1 MNMKRVFIY
10 ASLLVTL
17 FAASCTDSD
26 ITVPVPSNP
35 GESEVVVPEGSVE
48 GEILVK
54 FAPEMTE
61 ILDNLPSTRAAGAL
75 KTRSGIPTTD
85 EVLDI
90 LNAYKFERV
99 FPIDKDTEER
109 AREAQMHLWYQV
121 SFDKDV
127 DLKEALERIS
137 RLGEVSKVQCNRKIY
152 RADSRKAA
160 AVTSN
165 IVNSVEAALSGDEF
179 PFDDPALPLQW
190 SYINRGEYDWTQEWA
205 DAIAGCDVGCE
216 EAWKKCTGDPSIVVA
231 VLDEGVMWYHE
242 DLRDNM
248 WVNEAEEYYSDT
260 DADGNGYKGDRY
272 GYNFATDRSYISVT
286 GSYGTGH
293 GTHVAGTIAA
303 VNNNGK
309 GCCGIAGG
317 DYAAG
322 KPGVR
327 IMSCQLFD
335 DEFQSTLVNEAKAI
349 KYAADNGAVVL
360 QCSWGYLSSE
370 VNPAEYTPGPAT
382 EKEWAAL
389 YPLEK
394 EALDY
399 FIANAG
405 SPNGVID
412 GGIVVYASGNEY
424 SPAASFPGAYSK
436 CICVTAVAADYTP
449 SSYTNYGPG
458 NDIAAPGG
466 DGDYYGAPGSKYDN
480 GGMIYSTLVEEGE
493 GRYGFYEGTSMACP
507 HVSGVIALGLSY
519 AAQLRRHFTQEE
531 FVAMVKATSDNIDS
545 YFTGTKRYCR
555 NHMMSSKL
563 YSMDL
568 GKYRGKMGLMINAA
582 ALLEA
587 VETGG
592 CEMKLPNIYTAPA
605 KGNTEKVYTI
615 DLARFF
621 VNGESKSYACAVANT
636 AVATATVEGTLL
648 KVTGVTEGVTT
659 AVITVDGSE
668 HVVTVTVRNNANNS
682 GWL

>member
-1 MNMKRVFIY
+1 MKKIFLYV
-10 ASLLVTL
+10 SLLAVM
-17 FAASCTDSD
+17 FAVSCTDSD
-26 ITVPVPSNP
+26 IVAPTPSVPDSGNEVEVPA
-35 GESEVVVPEGSVE
+35 GAVE
-48 GEILVK
+48 GELLVK
-54 FAPEMTE
+54 FAPEMTD
-61 ILDNLPSTRAAGAL
+61 ILDNLATTRVAGGL
-75 KTRSGIPTTD
+75 QTRSGIPSTD

-99 FPIDKDTEER
+99 FPVDKRTEER

-121 SFDKDV
+121 SFDKNV
-127 DLKEALERIS
+127 NLQEALERIS

-152 RADSRKAA
+152 RADARKSSAITA
-160 AVTSN
+160 D
-165 IVNSVEAALSGDEF
+165 IVKSVESALSTGEY
-179 PFDDPALPLQW
+179 PFNDPALPSQW
-190 SYINRGEYDWTQEWA
+190 SYINRGGYDFEQEWA
-205 DAIAGCDVGCE
+205 KSIAGCDVGCE
-216 EAWKKCTGDPSIVVA
+216 EAWKKCTGDPSIIVA

-242 DLRDNM
+242 DLFDNM
-248 WVNEAEEYYSDT
+248 WVNEAEEYYSDV

-286 GSYGTGH
+286 GSNGTGH
-293 GTHVAGTIAA
+293 GTHVAGTISA

-309 GCCGIAGG
+309 GGCGIAGG
-317 DYAAG
+317 DAAAG
-322 KPGVR
+322 KPGVK

-335 DEFQSTLVNEAKAI
+335 DEFQSTLVNEAKAM
-349 KYAADNGAVVL
+349 KYAADNGAVIM

-370 VNPAEYTPGPAT
+370 VNPVDYYPGPAT

-394 EALDY
+394 EAIDY

-424 SPAASFPGAYSK
+424 AAAASFPGAYSK
-436 CICVTAVAADYTP
+436 CICVTALAADYTP

-466 DGDYYGAPGSKYDN
+466 DGDYYALPGSAYDN

-493 GRYGFYEGTSMACP
+493 PRYGFYEGTSMACP

-519 AAQLRRHFTQEE
+519 AVQLRRHFTQEE
-531 FVAMVKATSDNIDS
+531 FVALVKETADDINS
-545 YFTGTKRYCR
+545 YFTGTKKYCR
-555 NHMMSSKL
+555 NHTMSAKL
-563 YSMDL
+563 HSVDL
-568 GKYRGKMGLMINAA
+568 GKYRGKMGSMINAA

-587 VETGG
+587 IESSGR
-592 CEMKLPNIYTAPA
+592 EMSLPNIYTAPA
-605 KGNTEKVYTI
+605 KGNSEKVYTI
-615 DLARFF
+615 DLARYF
-621 VNGESKSYACAVANT
+621 VEGESKTYTCEIADTS
-636 AVATATVEGTLL
+636 VATAVVEGTVL
-648 KVTGVTEGVTT
+648 KVTGVAEGVTRAT
-659 AVITVDGSE
+659 VTVDGTD
-668 HVVTVTVRNNANNS
+668 HVITVTVRKNANNS

>member
-1 MNMKRVFIY
+1 MKKIFIY
-10 ASLLVTL
+10 ASMLVAM
-17 FAASCTDSD
+17 FAVSCTDSE
-26 ITVPVPSNP
+26 IIVPAPELPSE
-35 GESEVVVPEGSVE
+35 GEVVVPDGSVE
-48 GEILVK
+48 GEVLVK

-61 ILDNLPSTRAAGAL
+61 ILDKLPATRAAGSL
-75 KTRSGIPTTD
+75 KTRSGIPSTD

-99 FPIDKDTEER
+99 FPIDKNTEAR

-127 DLKEALERIS
+127 NLKEALERIS

-152 RADSRKAA
+152 RANSRKAA
-160 AVTSN
+160 AVTSD
-165 IVNSVEAALSGDEF
+165 IVNTVEAALQNDEF
-179 PFDDPALPLQW
+179 PFNDPALPLQW
-190 SYINRGEYDWTQEWA
+190 SYINRGDYDFEQDWA
-205 DAIAGCDVGCE
+205 KSIAGCDVGCE
-216 EAWKKCTGDPSIVVA
+216 EAWKKCTGDPSIIVA

-248 WVNEAEEYYSDT
+248 WVNEVEEYYSET

-286 GSYGTGH
+286 GSYSSGH

-303 VNNNGK
+303 VNNNGR
-309 GCCGIAGG
+309 GGSGIAGG
-317 DYAAG
+317 DYANG

-335 DEFQSTLVNEAKAI
+335 DEYQSTLVNEAKAI
-349 KYAADNGAVVL
+349 KYAADNGAVIL

-370 VNPAEYTPGPAT
+370 VNPAEYAPGPAT
-382 EKEWAAL
+382 EKEWYSL

-424 SPAASFPGAYSK
+424 AAAASFPGAYSK
-436 CICVTAVAADYTP
+436 CLSVTALAADYTP
-449 SSYTNYGPG
+449 ASYTNYGPG
-458 NDIAAPGG
+458 NDLAAPGG

-480 GGMIYSTLVEEGE
+480 GGMIYSTVVEEGE
-493 GRYGFYEGTSMACP
+493 PRYAFFEGTSMACP

-531 FVAMVKATSDNIDS
+531 FVALVKSTSDNIDS
-545 YFTGTKRYCR
+545 YFKGTKKYCR
-555 NHMMSSKL
+555 NHVMSSLL

-568 GKYRGKMGLMINAA
+568 AKYRGKMGTMVNAA
-582 ALLEA
+582 ALLDA
-587 VETGG
+587 IETGG

-605 KGNTEKVYTI
+605 KGNLDKVYTI
-615 DLARFF
+615 DLARYF
-621 VNGESKSYACAVANT
+621 VGGEDKAYTCTIANG
-636 AVATATVEGTLL
+636 AVATAIVEGTVL
-648 KVTGVTEGVTT
+648 KVTGVAEGVTT
-659 AVITVDGSE
+659 AVITVDGAE